1 MTYIREKFPE
11 THLQLPFGCSRP
23 QAANGDLVARQDL
36 HLRLEVISLSYC
48 PLLLPRHKLANTNG
62 PGGRS

>member
-23 QAANGDLVARQDL
+23 QAANGDLVARAGFAPAFRGYEPL
-36 HLRLEVISLSYC
+36 VLSYATTA
-48 PLLLPRHKLANTNG
+48 PQIP
-62 PGGRS
+62 